1 MKLSLKDTLFL
12 GFCAVFILCAKAA
25 LRLHLKIP
33 GHSMFFTVFF
43 LFIARGCVQHR
54 LAATFSG
61 ILAGIMAVILG
72 MGKGGPLILIK
83 FALPGLVV
91 DLMAFILPG
100 LFESILLCMITA
112 GLAGA
117 TRFIST
123 YLIDFLAGMDNEI
136 LLQHALIKSASNI
149 LFAMAGGMAVPTV
162 IKKLKAYGAVRV
174 TSQALPA
181 FNKKEN

>member
-33 GHSMFFTVFF
+33 GHSMFFTLFF
-43 LFIARGCVQHR
+43 LLIARGCVQHR

-61 ILAGIMAVILG
+61 LLAGIMAVILG

-83 FALPGLVV
+83 FVLPGLMV
-91 DLMAFILPG
+91 DLMAFLIPTM
-100 LFESILLCMITA
+100 FESIILCMIAA

-136 LLQHALIKSASNI
+136 LLQHALIKSVSNI

-162 IKKLKAYGAVRV
+162 IKKLKAYGAVRELPKA
-174 TSQALPA
+174 TPA
-181 FNKKEN
+181 FTSKD